1 VRFVAVLAVVLL
13 LVGCAQ
19 ASSSVEKQHKREGLE
34 RVEKEV
40 PQNEQS
46 PYIPAY
52 DITKEQECTDTGIV
66 GKCYSVVTEV
76 TSEEDLEVIT
86 ADILLKS
93 REYLAIVV
101 SFYPNKP
108 AADLSGMG
116 FAFKNEQVAR
126 VVLAQALAQGST
138 VEDEVGK
145 AMANGG
151 IYVVSVADEVR
162 EFTEGTTG

>member
-1 VRFVAVLAVVLL
+1 VRFVMVLVLVLL
-13 LVGCAQ
+13 LVSCAQ
-19 ASSSVEKQHKREGLE
+19 ASSSVEKQHKREALE
-34 RVEKEV
+34 PVEKEV

-46 PYIPAY
+46 PYVPAY
-52 DITKEQECTDTGIV
+52 HITKEQECTDTGIV
-66 GKCYSVVTEV
+66 GKCYSVVTEI
-76 TSEEDLEVIT
+76 TSREDLEVIT
-86 ADILLKS
+86 SDILLKNP
-93 REYLAIVV
+93 EYLAIVV

-108 AADLSGMG
+108 TADLSGMG

-126 VVLAQALAQGST
+126 VVLAQYLAQGST

-151 IYVVSVADEVR
+151 VYVVSVADEVR

>member
-34 RVEKEV
+34 PVEKKV

-66 GKCYSVVTEV
+66 GKCFSVVTKV
-76 TSEEDLEVIT
+76 TSGEDLEVIT
-86 ADILLKS
+86 SDILLNNP
-93 REYLAIVV
+93 EYLAIVV

-108 AADLSGMG
+108 AADVSGKG

-126 VVLAQALAQGST
+126 VVLAQFLAQGT
-138 VEDEVGK
+138 RVEDEVGK

-151 IYVVSVADEVR
+151 IYVVLVADKVR
-162 EFTEGTTG
+162 EFAEGTTR

>member
-1 VRFVAVLAVVLL
+1 MRFVAVLAVVLL
-13 LVGCAQ
+13 LVGCGQ
-19 ASSSVEKQHKREGLE
+19 ASSSVDKQQKREGLE
-34 RVEKEV
+34 RVEKNA

-46 PYIPAY
+46 PVIPAY

-76 TSEEDLEVIT
+76 TSGEDLEVST
-86 ADILLKS
+86 SDIVLKN

-101 SFYPNKP
+101 SFYPDKP

-162 EFTEGTTG
+162 EFSEGTTG

>member
-34 RVEKEV
+34 PVEKKV

-66 GKCYSVVTEV
+66 GKCYSVSTEV
-76 TSEEDLEVIT
+76 TSGEDLEVIT
-86 ADILLKS
+86 FDILLNNP
-93 REYLAIVV
+93 EYLAIVV

-126 VVLAQALAQGST
+126 VVLAQYLAQGPT
-138 VEDEVGK
+138 VQDEVGK

-151 IYVVSVADEVR
+151 IYIVSVADELR
-162 EFTEGTTG
+162 EFTEGTAG

>member
-1 VRFVAVLAVVLL
+1 MVLAVVLVLL
-13 LVGCAQ
+13 LVGCAL
-19 ASSSVEKQHKREGLE
+19 ATSSVEKRQKREGLE

-46 PYIPAY
+46 TDIPAY
-52 DITKEQECTDTGIV
+52 DITKEQECTDMGIV
-66 GKCYSVVTEV
+66 GNCYSVVTEAI
-76 TSEEDLEVIT
+76 SGENLKVIT
-86 ADILLKS
+86 SDILLKDP
-93 REYLAIVV
+93 EYLAILV
-101 SFYPNKP
+101 SFYPNK
-108 AADLSGMG
+108 ATSDVSGKG

-126 VVLAQALAQGST
+126 VVLAQDLAQGAT
-138 VEDEVGK
+138 VEDEVGE

>member
-1 VRFVAVLAVVLL
+1 MVLVLVLL
-13 LVGCAQ
+13 LVSCAQ
-19 ASSSVEKQHKREGLE
+19 ASSSVEKQHKREALE
-34 RVEKEV
+34 PVEKEV

-46 PYIPAY
+46 PYVPAY
-52 DITKEQECTDTGIV
+52 HITKEQECTDTGIV
-66 GKCYSVVTEV
+66 GKCYSVVTEI
-76 TSEEDLEVIT
+76 TSREDLEVIT
-86 ADILLKS
+86 SDILLKNP
-93 REYLAIVV
+93 EYLAIVV

-108 AADLSGMG
+108 TADLSGMG

-126 VVLAQALAQGST
+126 VVLAQYLAQGST

-151 IYVVSVADEVR
+151 VYVVSVADEVR

>member
-1 VRFVAVLAVVLL
+1 VRFVAVLAAVLL
-13 LVGCAQ
+13 LIGCGQ
-19 ASSSVEKQHKREGLE
+19 ASSSVEKQQKREGLE

-46 PYIPAY
+46 PYVPAY
-52 DITKEQECTDTGIV
+52 HITKEQECTDTGIV
-66 GKCYSVVTEV
+66 GKCYSVSTDA
-76 TSEEDLEVIT
+76 TSGEDFEVIT
-86 ADILLKS
+86 SDISLKS
-93 REYLAIVV
+93 PEYLAILVTFC
-101 SFYPNKP
+101 SKKP
-108 AADLSGMG
+108 TADLSGMG
-116 FAFKNEQVAR
+116 FVFKNEQVAR

>member
-13 LVGCAQ
+13 LVGCGQ
-19 ASSSVEKQHKREGLE
+19 ASSSVEKQQKREGLE
-34 RVEKEV
+34 RVEKKV

-52 DITKEQECTDTGIV
+52 DITKERECTDTGIV
-66 GKCYSVVTEV
+66 GKCYSVSTDV

-86 ADILLKS
+86 SDILLKNP
-93 REYLAIVV
+93 EYLATLV

-108 AADLSGMG
+108 TADLSGMG

-126 VVLAQALAQGST
+126 VVLAQALSQGGT
-138 VEDEVGK
+138 VEDEVGE

-162 EFTEGTTG
+162 EFTESTIG

>member
-13 LVGCAQ
+13 LVGCSQ
-19 ASSSVEKQHKREGLE
+19 ASSSVDKQHKSEGLE
-34 RVEKEV
+34 RVEKNV

-46 PYIPAY
+46 PDVPAY

-66 GKCYSVVTEV
+66 GKCYSVSTDV
-76 TSEEDLEVIT
+76 TSGEDLEVIT
-86 ADILLKS
+86 SDILLKNP
-93 REYLAIVV
+93 EYLAILV

-108 AADLSGMG
+108 TADLSGMG

-126 VVLAQALAQGST
+126 VVLAQALSQEVT
-138 VEDEVGK
+138 VEDEVGE

-162 EFTEGTTG
+162 EFTESTIG

>member
-1 VRFVAVLAVVLL
+1 VRFVAVLAAVLL
-13 LVGCAQ
+13 LIGCGQ
-19 ASSSVEKQHKREGLE
+19 ASSSVEKQQKREGLE

-46 PYIPAY
+46 PYVPAY
-52 DITKEQECTDTGIV
+52 HITKEQECTDTGIV
-66 GKCYSVVTEV
+66 GKCYSVSTDA
-76 TSEEDLEVIT
+76 TSGEDFEVIT
-86 ADILLKS
+86 SDISLKS
-93 REYLAIVV
+93 PEYLAILVT
-101 SFYPNKP
+101 FCPNKP
-108 AADLSGMG
+108 TADLSGMG
-116 FAFKNEQVAR
+116 FVFKNEQVAR

-162 EFTEGTTG
+162 EFAERTTG

>member
-1 VRFVAVLAVVLL
+1 VRFVAVLAAVLL
-13 LVGCAQ
+13 LIGCGQ
-19 ASSSVEKQHKREGLE
+19 ASSSVEKQQKREGLE

-46 PYIPAY
+46 PYVPAY
-52 DITKEQECTDTGIV
+52 HITKEQECTDTGIV
-66 GKCYSVVTEV
+66 GKCYSVSTDA
-76 TSEEDLEVIT
+76 TSGEDFEVIT
-86 ADILLKS
+86 SDISLKS
-93 REYLAIVV
+93 PEYLAILVT
-101 SFYPNKP
+101 FCPNKP
-108 AADLSGMG
+108 TADLSGMG
-116 FAFKNEQVAR
+116 FVFKNEQVAR